1 VTDPSGRAAQVTP
14 PDDDGARPSRLS
26 LLSRDNIVNEPSVQE
41 TIALGEATLRKDIA
55 IKITSLFTTINMV
68 VIGIIAALALLD
80 QLNIARSSITPD
92 QRIIDYRILAAVI
105 AATTV
110 QLGSVALIM
119 AKYIFPTRPD
129 GA

>member
-1 VTDPSGRAAQVTP
+1 MAGTE
-14 PDDDGARPSRLS
+14 DGAATRAPGLPRVALSQFQGDRPVSAA
-26 LLSRDNIVNEPSVQE
+26 SVQE

-80 QLNIARSSITPD
+80 QLNIARAAITPD

-119 AKYIFPTRPD
+119 AKYIFPTRAD

>member
-1 VTDPSGRAAQVTP
+1 MPEAGDDAEPPALDLSG
-14 PDDDGARPSRLS
+14 LS
-26 LLSRDNIVNEPSVQE
+26 LSSAVSQPTTQDR
-41 TIALGEATLRKDIA
+41 IALGEYYLRKDIA

-80 QLNIARSSITPD
+80 QVNIARTAITPD

-119 AKYIFPTRPD
+119 AKYIFPTRAD

>member
-1 VTDPSGRAAQVTP
+1 VALSQFQGDRPVSAA
-14 PDDDGARPSRLS
+14 
-26 LLSRDNIVNEPSVQE
+26 SVQD

-80 QLNIARSSITPD
+80 QLNIARAAITPD